1 MASFKF
7 TDWNW
12 ASEHVQVELKN
23 GEYVSAE
30 STLMLAG
37 PSRLKMALAGGD
49 TGMGQY
55 LAPIGLIQ
63 MFQIAQNRQVA
74 RLFEIGSKRS
84 YFVPGR
90 LFSNFQMN
98 RILFFGPSLMRL
110 LYAVAPVSG
119 GQGQVLKQTTAG
131 EVPTDDQKIQ
141 TPAAYK
147 DLFPA
152 RSYPENDLGYLLPP
166 GFGDTNDAADNRDFF
181 INLAS
186 ELFNIPFGVCLVTK
200 DAKQRPY
207 GAFYLEDMMIE
218 AHTLG
223 VDSNN
228 IVIAEGCNGQFDMVV
243 PMQLQAPP
251 PTAGNA

>member
-1 MASFKF
+1 MASYKF

-37 PSRLKMALAGGD
+37 PSRLSMALSGGE

-98 RILFFGPSLMRL
+98 RILFFGPSLLRL
-110 LYAVAPVSG
+110 LYAVAPVG
-119 GQGQVLKQTTAG
+119 KGQGQVLKQTTAG
-131 EVPTDDQKIQ
+131 QVPTDQDVIK
-141 TPAAYK
+141 TPDAYK
-147 DLFPA
+147 ELFPS
-152 RSYPENDLGYLLPP
+152 RVTSKSLGYLLAP
-166 GFGDTNDAADNRDFF
+166 GFGDSSPLAENRDFYV
-181 INLAS
+181 NLAS
-186 ELFNIPFGVCLVTK
+186 EIFNIPFGVCMIMK

-207 GAFYLEDMMIE
+207 GAFYLEEMMIE
-218 AHTLG
+218 AHTMG

-243 PMQLQAPP
+243 PLALQAPP
-251 PTAGNA
+251 GPTT

>member
-1 MASFKF
+1 MASYKF

-37 PSRLKMALAGGD
+37 PSRLSMALAGGD

-98 RILFFGPSLMRL
+98 RILFFGPSLLRL
-110 LYAVAPVSG
+110 LYAVAPVG
-119 GQGQVLKQTTAG
+119 KGQGQVLKQTEAG
-131 EVPTDDQKIQ
+131 VAPTDNATIK
-141 TPAAYK
+141 TPQEYR
-147 DLFPA
+147 DLFP
-152 RSYPENDLGYLLPP
+152 SGVETNGYLLPP
-166 GFGDTNDAADNRDFF
+166 GFGSSSANEENRDFY

-228 IVIAEGCNGQFDMVV
+228 IVIAEGCNGQFDMVR
-243 PMQLQAPP
+243 PLALQAPP
-251 PTAGNA
+251 RT

>member
-1 MASFKF
+1 MASYNF

-12 ASEHVQVELKN
+12 ASEHVQVDLKN

-37 PSRLKMALAGGD
+37 PSRLSMALSGD
-49 TGMGQY
+49 EASMGQY
-55 LAPIGLIQ
+55 LVPIGLIQ

-110 LYAVAPVSG
+110 LYAVAPIG
-119 GQGQVLKQTTAG
+119 QGQGQVLKQTEAG
-131 EVPTDDQKIQ
+131 KVPLEGSGTVQ
-141 TPAAYK
+141 TPSAYK
-147 DLFPA
+147 DLFPE
-152 RSYPENDLGYLLPP
+152 RVTKSGSGYLLAP
-166 GFGDTNDAADNRDFF
+166 GYGNTKPDADNRDFY

-186 ELFNIPFGVCLVTK
+186 EVFNVPFGVCMVTK

-218 AHTLG
+218 AHTMG

-243 PMQLQAPP
+243 PLTLQAP
-251 PTAGNA
+251 AR

>member
-37 PSRLKMALAGGD
+37 PSRLSMALAGDD

-119 GQGQVLKQTTAG
+119 GQGQILKQTTAG
-131 EVPTDDQKIQ
+131 QVPTDQELIK
-141 TPAAYK
+141 TPDAYR
-147 DLFPA
+147 DLFPKRA
-152 RSYPENDLGYLLPP
+152 AQDGLGYLLPP
-166 GFGDTNDAADNRDFF
+166 GFGDTAQAADNRDFF

-186 ELFNIPFGVCLVTK
+186 ELFNIPFGVCMVTK

-251 PTAGNA
+251 PTRAAA

>member
-1 MASFKF
+1 MASYRM

-37 PSRLKMALAGGD
+37 PSRLSMALAGGEE
-49 TGMGQY
+49 GMGQY
-55 LAPIGLIQ
+55 LVPLGLIQ

-90 LFSNFQMN
+90 LFANFQMN

-110 LYAVAPVSG
+110 LYAVAPVG
-119 GQGQVLKQTTAG
+119 YGQGQELKQTEAG
-131 EVPTDDQKIQ
+131 QAPVTTGAQNVQ
-141 TPAAYK
+141 TPQAYA

-152 RSYPENDLGYLLPP
+152 NAKSSGYSLAP
-166 GFGDTNDAADNRDFF
+166 GYGNTSPTAENRDFF

-186 ELFNIPFGVCLVTK
+186 EVFNVPFGCCMVTK

-218 AHTLG
+218 AHTMG

-228 IVIAEGCNGQFDMVV
+228 IVIAEGCNGQFDQVV
-243 PMQLQAPP
+243 PLSLQAP
-251 PTAGNA
+251 A

>member
-1 MASFKF
+1 MSNTL

-37 PSRLKMALAGGD
+37 PSRLSMALSDDDGN
-49 TGMGQY
+49 MGRY
-55 LAPIGLIQ
+55 LSPIGLIQ
-63 MFQIAQNRQVA
+63 MFTIGQNRQVA

-98 RILFFGPSLMRL
+98 RILFFGPSLLRL
-110 LYAVAPVSG
+110 LYSVAPVGS
-119 GQGQVLKQTTAG
+119 GQGQPLKQVEAG
-131 EVPTDDQKIQ
+131 KETPNGAATLTPPTD
-141 TPAAYK
+141 YK
-147 DLFPA
+147 NLFPD
-152 RSYPENDLGYLLPP
+152 SVEKNGYLLPP
-166 GFGDTNDAADNRDFF
+166 GYGGVAAKENRDFW

-186 ELFNIPFGVCLVTK
+186 EVFNIPFGVCMVTK

-218 AHTLG
+218 AHTFG

-243 PMQLQAPP
+243 PLSIQAP
-251 PTAGNA
+251 GV